1 MELILSFFKEYHAE
15 YNPCSK
21 IIHLYGKV
29 LVKDFM
35 ALKRML
41 KSVTEE
47 VKDIRIN

>member
-1 MELILSFFKEYHAE
+1 MDLILSFFKEYHAE
-15 YNPCSK
+15 YNRRYK
-21 IIHLYGKV
+21 IVQLYGKV

-41 KSVTEE
+41 KCVTEE

>member
-1 MELILSFFKEYHAE
+1 MDLILSFFKEYHAK
-15 YNPCSK
+15 YDPITK
-21 IIHLYGKV
+21 VLHLQGKV
-29 LVKDFM
+29 LVSDFM